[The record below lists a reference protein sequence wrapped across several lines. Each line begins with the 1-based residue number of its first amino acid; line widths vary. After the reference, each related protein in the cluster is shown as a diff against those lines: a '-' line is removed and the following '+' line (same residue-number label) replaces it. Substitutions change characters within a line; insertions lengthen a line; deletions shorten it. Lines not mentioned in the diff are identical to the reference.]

1 LSGGDTGNYN
11 AFAIDL
17 TQASASNAATIGRA
31 DYVSISGSKTYDG
44 NAGFQS
50 GQVTITGVGGETFHA
65 TATSNSAK
73 ASSNG
78 GASYFTGVGSL
89 SGGDTGNYNT
99 FAIDLTQTS
108 ASNVATI
115 GRATVT
121 LGVATKTYDGGTGK
135 GDTTLTISGVGSET
149 LSFSALTYNAK
160 DVNANG
166 SNYLTSVMLADG
178 TDGSGGLAGN
188 YQIPTLSHTTAPAMI
203 NKATLGVTG
212 SRVYNGGT
220 VFSAADL
227 TLVGVIDNDTVILS
241 GRADVSGKN
250 VGTYTGFSISSL
262 GLDNGN
268 YTLGGGS
275 VNAHITPATLM
286 ISASGV
292 SKVYDGTTIASVNL
306 SDNRVAGDDLGISGT
321 MAVFSD
327 KNVGSG
333 KAVSVRGLTLSGTD
347 AGNYVWNTTAST
359 YAEITAKVINLD
371 GSKPY
376 NGTIYFAAS
385 NFGNSG
391 VIAGVG
397 SETLTLTG
405 TGSVAS
411 PDIVAGR
418 QTLNPGDLKLTDG
431 AGGGLSRNYTLTGG
445 NHFGT
450 IINNPLFV
458 PSNIPP
464 KEFDDDPESI
474 QKRRKLQS
482 TNPDDPIITAVHYTL
497 PHGDPF

>member
-1 LSGGDTGNYN
+1 
-11 AFAIDL
+11 
-17 TQASASNAATIGRA
+17 
-31 DYVSISGSKTYDG
+31 
-44 NAGFQS
+44 
-50 GQVTITGVGGETFHA
+50 
-65 TATSNSAK
+65 
-73 ASSNG
+73 
-78 GASYFTGVGSL
+78 
-89 SGGDTGNYNT
+89 
-99 FAIDLTQTS
+99 
-108 ASNVATI
+108 
-115 GRATVT
+115 
-121 LGVATKTYDGGTGK
+121 
-135 GDTTLTISGVGSET
+135 
-149 LSFSALTYNAK
+149 LTYNAR

-166 SNYLTSVMLADG
+166 SNFLTSVTLADA

-188 YQIPTLSHTTAPAMI
+188 YQLPTLNLATAPAII
-203 NKATLGVTG
+203 NKSTLGITG

-220 VFSAADL
+220 IFRAADL
-227 TLVGVIDNDTVILS
+227 SLVGVIDNDTVMLS
-241 GRADVSGKN
+241 GFAEVSSKN
-250 VGTYTGFSISSL
+250 VGTYTGFSISNL

-268 YTLGGGS
+268 YTLGGS
-275 VNAHITPATLM
+275 VDAIITPASLM
-286 ISASGV
+286 ISAAGV

-306 SDNRVAGDDLGISGT
+306 SDNRVTGDNLSISGT

-359 YAEITAKVINLD
+359 YAEIMAKVINLD

-391 VIAGVG
+391 VITGVG
-397 SETLTLTG
+397 SETLNLTG

-431 AGGGLSRNYTLTGG
+431 AGGGLSGNYTLTGG